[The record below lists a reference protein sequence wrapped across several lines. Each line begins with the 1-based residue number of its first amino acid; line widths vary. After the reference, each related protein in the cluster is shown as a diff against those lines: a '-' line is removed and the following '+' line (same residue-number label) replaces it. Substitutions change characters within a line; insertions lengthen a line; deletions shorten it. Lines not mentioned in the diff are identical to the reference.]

1 MTGGRARWS
10 PSRWGAGPTTIPGP
24 RPGEAWYG
32 THPAGRAP
40 VSDCGAIHSS
50 NGTHPAGRT
59 RLADGASPAALIDSG
74 PPPQRLL
81 GEDVVRRFGARL
93 PCLLTIIAPQRALS
107 PRYARPG
114 SGRRRIRPRER
125 GRPGPGGPRAQIQGR
140 RPQARDGPGSHPL
153 RGGSRAPRRAVEVLS
168 GLDSAPAHR
177 MRRTLRLS
185 PTRFG
190 IRQVLTD
197 PHRPGRRP
205 GPPQRPGDRGAGGAD
220 RRSL

>member
-1 MTGGRARWS
+1 M
-10 PSRWGAGPTTIPGP
+10 
-24 RPGEAWYG
+24 
-32 THPAGRAP
+32 
-40 VSDCGAIHSS
+40 
-50 NGTHPAGRT
+50 
-59 RLADGASPAALIDSG
+59 
-74 PPPQRLL
+74 
-81 GEDVVRRFGARL
+81 RRFGARL
-93 PCLLTIIAPQRALS
+93 PCLLTIIAPPAGAVPPGTPGLGQAADG
-107 PRYARPG
+107 YARENEAGPALEDPE
-114 SGRRRIRPRER
+114 RRY
-125 GRPGPGGPRAQIQGR
+125 
-140 RPQARDGPGSHPL
+140 RDAGHKPETVLALTRFEAVAGL
-153 RGGSRAPRRAVEVLS
+153 RAPRRAVEVLS